1 MSKKPI
7 IVFEGI
13 EGSGKSHHINKVSK
27 YLDKK
32 KINYIKIREPGGS
45 LNSEKI
51 RRLILN
57 KKSNFNIYTDLLLYL
72 AARSENINLIK
83 KSYKKKIILID
94 RFTDST
100 IAYQHYGMGVDLKI
114 IKIINKFLLKNIK
127 ANFTFL
133 NVVNKKNLFQRL
145 KNRKSLNRYDQFNMN
160 FYNKVQKGFLKLSKS
175 NKKFYKIIDSNIDI
189 KKNENLNIN
198 QLKQILAYH
207 WMKTY

>member
-32 KINYIKIREPGGS
+32 RINYIKIREPGGS

-94 RFTDST
+94 RFIDST

-114 IKIINKFLLKNIK
+114 IKILNRFLLKNIK
-127 ANFTFL
+127 VNFTFL

-145 KNRKSLNRYDQFNMN
+145 KKRKSLNRYDQFDMN
-160 FYNKVQKGFLKLSKS
+160 FYNKVQKGFLKLAKS
-175 NKKFYKIIDSNIDI
+175 NKKTYKIIDSNLDI
-189 KKNENLNIN
+189 KINEDLIIN
-198 QLKQILAYH
+198 QIKKLIK
-207 WMKTY
+207 